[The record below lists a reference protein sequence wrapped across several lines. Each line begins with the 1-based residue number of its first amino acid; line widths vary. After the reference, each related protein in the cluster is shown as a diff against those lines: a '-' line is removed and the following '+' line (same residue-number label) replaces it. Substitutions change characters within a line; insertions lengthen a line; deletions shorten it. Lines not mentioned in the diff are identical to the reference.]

1 MNPITTK
8 MMVRHLAI
16 RHMLPAS
23 EQMPIRKISY
33 VARKPSPV
41 ETLGWHC
48 TPYALSR
55 ISHLL
60 NEKTK

>member
-1 MNPITTK
+1 
-8 MMVRHLAI
+8 MVRHLAI

-23 EQMPIRKISY
+23 EQMPIRKVSY
-33 VARKPSPV
+33 VARKITPV

-60 NEKTK
+60 TKPTK